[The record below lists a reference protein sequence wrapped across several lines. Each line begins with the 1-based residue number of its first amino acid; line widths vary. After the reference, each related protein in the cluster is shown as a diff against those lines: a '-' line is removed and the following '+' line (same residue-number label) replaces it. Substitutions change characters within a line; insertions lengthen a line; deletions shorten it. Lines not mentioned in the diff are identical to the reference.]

1 MMRNQ
6 AADGFSNPYRED
18 RAGINQLC
26 KVLYRHPGRHF
37 LQGAFRL
44 VGSEPSEGAH
54 DVASGPVRRHELPA
68 GRVTQMHP
76 LVAKLELPGRT

>member
-26 KVLYRHPGRHF
+26 KVLCR
-37 LQGAFRL
+37 
-44 VGSEPSEGAH
+44 
-54 DVASGPVRRHELPA
+54 
-68 GRVTQMHP
+68 
-76 LVAKLELPGRT
+76 